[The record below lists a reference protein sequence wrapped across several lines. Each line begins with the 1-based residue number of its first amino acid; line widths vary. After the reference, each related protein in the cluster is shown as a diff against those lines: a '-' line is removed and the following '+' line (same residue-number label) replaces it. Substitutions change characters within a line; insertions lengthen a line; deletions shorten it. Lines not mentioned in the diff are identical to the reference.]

1 MNLEELKKKMDEE
14 HYIYDDT
21 LSTVLYVALQLGRPL
36 LIEGAAGVGKTE
48 VAKVMAAA
56 LDRELVRLQCY
67 EGLDES
73 KALYEWNYQKQL
85 LSIQVNM
92 NAQDREALTRSL
104 FSDEYLLE
112 RPLLKSIRS
121 EKPVVL
127 LIDEIDKADEEF
139 EAFLLELLSE
149 MQVTI
154 PEVGTI
160 RANSVP
166 FVVLTSNRARPL
178 SEALRRRCAYLYIE
192 YPDMEKELAI
202 LRAKLPHVDDRL
214 CAQVALAVQ
223 KLRSNEVILKKPSI
237 AETLDWAA
245 ALDALGIREL
255 TPDALRK
262 TAGFVLKNN
271 EDMAAL
277 ARQTADKLDAM
288 GIKFKVVNVVDLV
301 KLQSAKENNE
311 ALSDEEFAEL
321 FTEDKPVLFAYHSYA
336 RDVRGLIYDRPNH
349 DNFNVHGYEEQGS
362 TTTPYD
368 MVRVNNI
375 DRYELQAE
383 ALRMIDADKYAD
395 KINEL
400 EAFRQEAFQFAVD
413 NGYDHPDYTD
423 WVYSGVNTNK
433 QGAVSATAATAGDN
447 E

>member
-1 MNLEELKKKMDEE
+1 MTFEELKQKMDEA
-14 HYIYDDT
+14 HYIYDET
-21 LSTVLYVALQLGRPL
+21 LATVLYVSLSLGRPL

-48 VAKVMAAA
+48 IAKVMAYA
-56 LDRELVRLQCY
+56 LDRDLVRMQCY

-92 NAQDREALTRSL
+92 NTQDKDALTKSL

-112 RPLLKSIRS
+112 RPLLQSIRS

-149 MQVTI
+149 MQVSI
-154 PEVGTI
+154 PEVGTVKAKSI
-160 RANSVP
+160 P

-223 KLRSNEVILKKPSI
+223 KLRSSESILKKPSI

-255 TPDALRK
+255 TPDALRQ
-262 TAGFVLKNN
+262 TAGFVLKNH
-271 EDMAAL
+271 EDIAS
-277 ARQTADKLDAM
+277 
-288 GIKFKVVNVVDLV
+288 I
-301 KLQSAKENNE
+301 
-311 ALSDEEFAEL
+311 EEE
-321 FTEDKPVLFAYHSYA
+321 TGNTCTGCGGH
-336 RDVRGLIYDRPNH
+336 H
-349 DNFNVHGYEEQGS
+349 HG
-362 TTTPYD
+362 
-368 MVRVNNI
+368 
-375 DRYELQAE
+375 
-383 ALRMIDADKYAD
+383 
-395 KINEL
+395 
-400 EAFRQEAFQFAVD
+400 
-413 NGYDHPDYTD
+413 
-423 WVYSGVNTNK
+423 
-433 QGAVSATAATAGDN
+433 
-447 E
+447 

>member
-1 MNLEELKKKMDEE
+1 MTLEELKQKMDGAN
-14 HYIYDDT
+14 YVYDD
-21 LSTVLYVALQLGRPL
+21 VLATTAYVALTLGRPL

-92 NAQDREALTRSL
+92 NSTDREALTQSL

-112 RPLLKSIRS
+112 RPLLRSIRS

-149 MQVTI
+149 QQVTV
-154 PEVGTI
+154 PEIGTI
-160 RANSVP
+160 RARTVP
-166 FVVLTSNRARPL
+166 FAVLTSNRARPL
-178 SEALRRRCAYLYIE
+178 SEALRRRCAYLHID
-192 YPDMEKELAI
+192 YPDMDKELAI
-202 LRAKLPHVDDRL
+202 LRRKLPHVDDRL

-223 KLRSNEVILKKPSI
+223 KLRGSEAILKKPSI

-255 TPDALRK
+255 TPDALRQ

-271 EDMAAL
+271 ED
-277 ARQTADKLDAM
+277 
-288 GIKFKVVNVVDLV
+288 
-301 KLQSAKENNE
+301 LQLLEQE
-311 ALSDEEFAEL
+311 QQ
-321 FTEDKPVLFAYHSYA
+321 
-336 RDVRGLIYDRPNH
+336 
-349 DNFNVHGYEEQGS
+349 EEQKGHCG
-362 TTTPYD
+362 
-368 MVRVNNI
+368 RC
-375 DRYELQAE
+375 
-383 ALRMIDADKYAD
+383 
-395 KINEL
+395 
-400 EAFRQEAFQFAVD
+400 
-413 NGYDHPDYTD
+413 
-423 WVYSGVNTNK
+423 
-433 QGAVSATAATAGDN
+433 QGHSHG
-447 E
+447 

>member
-1 MNLEELKKKMDEE
+1 MDLATLKQKMDEAR
-14 HYIYDDT
+14 YIYDDT
-21 LSTVLYVALQLGRPL
+21 LATVLAVALQLGRPL

-48 VAKVMAAA
+48 IAKVMASA
-56 LDRELVRLQCY
+56 LDRDLVRLQCY

-92 NAQDREALTRSL
+92 GKRDSDELTKSL

-112 RPLLKSIRS
+112 RPLLQSIRS

-160 RANSVP
+160 KAKSVP

-178 SEALRRRCAYLYIE
+178 SEALRRRCAYLYIQ

-214 CAQVALAVQ
+214 HAQVALAVQ
-223 KLRSNEVILKKPSI
+223 KLRANESILKKPSI

-255 TPDALRK
+255 TPDALRQ

-271 EDMAAL
+271 EDL
-277 ARQTADKLDAM
+277 AVLEQLD
-288 GIKFKVVNVVDLV
+288 
-301 KLQSAKENNE
+301 
-311 ALSDEEFAEL
+311 DEEAPHEC
-321 FTEDKPVLFAYHSYA
+321 HC
-336 RDVRGLIYDRPNH
+336 GGH
-349 DNFNVHGYEEQGS
+349 CGGHHHG
-362 TTTPYD
+362 
-368 MVRVNNI
+368 
-375 DRYELQAE
+375 
-383 ALRMIDADKYAD
+383 
-395 KINEL
+395 
-400 EAFRQEAFQFAVD
+400 
-413 NGYDHPDYTD
+413 
-423 WVYSGVNTNK
+423 
-433 QGAVSATAATAGDN
+433 
-447 E
+447 

>member
-1 MNLEELKKKMDEE
+1 MNLETLKQKMDQA

-21 LSTVLYVALQLGRPL
+21 LAVTLHVALALGRPL

-48 VAKVMAAA
+48 IAKVMASA
-56 LDRELVRLQCY
+56 LDRDLVRLQCY

-92 NAQDREALTRSL
+92 NAQDRDQLTRSL

-112 RPLLKSIRS
+112 RPLLQSIRS

-149 MQVTI
+149 MQVSI

-160 RANSVP
+160 KAKSIP

-178 SEALRRRCAYLYIE
+178 SEALRRRCAYLYIQ
-192 YPDMEKELAI
+192 YPDLEKEMAI

-214 CAQVALAVQ
+214 CAQVAVAVQ
-223 KLRSNEVILKKPSI
+223 KLRASEAILKKPSI

-255 TPDALRK
+255 TPDAMRQ
-262 TAGFVLKNN
+262 TAGFILKNN
-271 EDMAAL
+271 EDL
-277 ARQTADKLDAM
+277 
-288 GIKFKVVNVVDLV
+288 NVL
-301 KLQSAKENNE
+301 
-311 ALSDEEFAEL
+311 DEEQEEGHECSCGGNCA
-321 FTEDKPVLFAYHSYA
+321 H
-336 RDVRGLIYDRPNH
+336 H
-349 DNFNVHGYEEQGS
+349 HGGHHH
-362 TTTPYD
+362 
-368 MVRVNNI
+368 
-375 DRYELQAE
+375 
-383 ALRMIDADKYAD
+383 
-395 KINEL
+395 
-400 EAFRQEAFQFAVD
+400 
-413 NGYDHPDYTD
+413 G
-423 WVYSGVNTNK
+423 
-433 QGAVSATAATAGDN
+433 
-447 E
+447 

>member
-1 MNLEELKKKMDEE
+1 MTFEELKRKMDEAK
-14 HYIYDDT
+14 YVYDDT
-21 LSTVLYVALQLGRPL
+21 LATVLYVALQLGRPL

-48 VAKVMAAA
+48 IAKVMASA
-56 LDRELVRLQCY
+56 LDRDLVRLQCY

-85 LSIQVNM
+85 LSIQVN
-92 NAQDREALTRSL
+92 QSQTDKDALTKSL

-121 EKPVVL
+121 EKEVVL

-160 RANSVP
+160 RARTIP

-223 KLRSNEVILKKPSI
+223 KLRANETILKKPSI

-255 TPDALRK
+255 TPDALRQ

-271 EDMAAL
+271 EDINAMD
-277 ARQTADKLDAM
+277 QADA
-288 GIKFKVVNVVDLV
+288 
-301 KLQSAKENNE
+301 Q
-311 ALSDEEFAEL
+311 EEGCGCGGHCEG
-321 FTEDKPVLFAYHSYA
+321 H
-336 RDVRGLIYDRPNH
+336 H
-349 DNFNVHGYEEQGS
+349 HGGH
-362 TTTPYD
+362 
-368 MVRVNNI
+368 RH
-375 DRYELQAE
+375 
-383 ALRMIDADKYAD
+383 
-395 KINEL
+395 
-400 EAFRQEAFQFAVD
+400 
-413 NGYDHPDYTD
+413 GGHHH
-423 WVYSGVNTNK
+423 G
-433 QGAVSATAATAGDN
+433 
-447 E
+447 

>member
-1 MNLEELKKKMDEE
+1 MTFEELKQKMDEA

-21 LSTVLYVALQLGRPL
+21 LATVLYVALQLGRPL

-48 VAKVMAAA
+48 IAKVMASA
-56 LDRELVRLQCY
+56 LDRDLVRLQCY

-92 NAQDREALTRSL
+92 NETDKDALTKSL
-104 FSDEYLLE
+104 FSDDYLLE
-112 RPLLKSIRS
+112 RPLLQSIRS

-149 MQVTI
+149 MQVSI

-160 RANSVP
+160 RAKSIP

-192 YPDMEKELAI
+192 YPDMQKELAI

-223 KLRSNEVILKKPSI
+223 KLRSNESILKKPSI

-255 TPDALRK
+255 TPDALRQ

-271 EDMAAL
+271 EDINAM
-277 ARQTADKLDAM
+277 DLD
-288 GIKFKVVNVVDLV
+288 G
-301 KLQSAKENNE
+301 E
-311 ALSDEEFAEL
+311 
-321 FTEDKPVLFAYHSYA
+321 
-336 RDVRGLIYDRPNH
+336 
-349 DNFNVHGYEEQGS
+349 EEQNCQCGG
-362 TTTPYD
+362 D
-368 MVRVNNI
+368 C
-375 DRYELQAE
+375 
-383 ALRMIDADKYAD
+383 
-395 KINEL
+395 
-400 EAFRQEAFQFAVD
+400 
-413 NGYDHPDYTD
+413 GHHHHH
-423 WVYSGVNTNK
+423 GGHHH
-433 QGAVSATAATAGDN
+433 GA
-447 E
+447 

>member
-1 MNLEELKKKMDEE
+1 MTLEELKQKMDEAG
-14 HYIYDDT
+14 YVYDDT
-21 LSTVLYVALQLGRPL
+21 MATVLYVALVLGRPL

-56 LDRELVRLQCY
+56 LSRELVRLQCY

-92 NAQDREALTRSL
+92 NSTDKELLTKSL

-149 MQVTI
+149 QQVTV
-154 PEVGTI
+154 PEIGTI
-160 RANSVP
+160 RAKTVP

-178 SEALRRRCAYLYIE
+178 SEALRRRCAYLHID
-192 YPDMEKELAI
+192 YPDMDKELAI
-202 LRAKLPHVDDRL
+202 LRKKLPHVDDRL

-223 KLRSNEVILKKPSI
+223 KLRSNEAILKKPSI

-255 TPDALRK
+255 TPDALRQ

-271 EDMAAL
+271 EDL
-277 ARQTADKLDAM
+277 EIL
-288 GIKFKVVNVVDLV
+288 
-301 KLQSAKENNE
+301 E
-311 ALSDEEFAEL
+311 
-321 FTEDKPVLFAYHSYA
+321 
-336 RDVRGLIYDRPNH
+336 
-349 DNFNVHGYEEQGS
+349 EEQ
-362 TTTPYD
+362 P
-368 MVRVNNI
+368 
-375 DRYELQAE
+375 
-383 ALRMIDADKYAD
+383 
-395 KINEL
+395 
-400 EAFRQEAFQFAVD
+400 RQEHC
-413 NGYDHPDYTD
+413 GRC
-423 WVYSGVNTNK
+423 
-433 QGAVSATAATAGDN
+433 QGHSHD
-447 E
+447 

>member
-1 MNLEELKKKMDEE
+1 MNLQELKQKMDEAR
-14 HYIYDDT
+14 YIYDDT
-21 LSTVLYVALQLGRPL
+21 LATVLAVALNLGRPL

-48 VAKVMAAA
+48 IAKVMASA
-56 LDRELVRLQCY
+56 LDRDLVRLQCY

-92 NAQDREALTRSL
+92 GTKDSDSLTKSL

-112 RPLLKSIRS
+112 RPLLQSIRS

-160 RANSVP
+160 KAKSVP

-178 SEALRRRCAYLYIE
+178 SEALRRRCAYLYIQ

-223 KLRSNEVILKKPSI
+223 NLRNNEAILKKPSI

-245 ALDALGIREL
+245 ALDALGIKEL
-255 TPDALRK
+255 TPDAIRH

-271 EDMAAL
+271 DDIQHFVEQEPQDHACSC
-277 ARQTADKLDAM
+277 
-288 GIKFKVVNVVDLV
+288 GG
-301 KLQSAKENNE
+301 
-311 ALSDEEFAEL
+311 
-321 FTEDKPVLFAYHSYA
+321 HC
-336 RDVRGLIYDRPNH
+336 GGH
-349 DNFNVHGYEEQGS
+349 HHG
-362 TTTPYD
+362 
-368 MVRVNNI
+368 
-375 DRYELQAE
+375 
-383 ALRMIDADKYAD
+383 
-395 KINEL
+395 
-400 EAFRQEAFQFAVD
+400 
-413 NGYDHPDYTD
+413 
-423 WVYSGVNTNK
+423 
-433 QGAVSATAATAGDN
+433 
-447 E
+447 

>member
-1 MNLEELKKKMDEE
+1 MDIQTLKQKMDQAG
-14 HYIYDDT
+14 YIYDET
-21 LSTVLYVALQLGRPL
+21 LVTVLTVALQLGRPL

-48 VAKVMAAA
+48 IAKVMAAA
-56 LDRELVRLQCY
+56 LDRDLVRLQCY

-92 NAQDREALTRSL
+92 NSEDRDGLTKSL

-149 MQVTI
+149 MQVSI

-160 RANSVP
+160 KARSIP

-214 CAQVALAVQ
+214 CAQVAMAVQ
-223 KLRSNEVILKKPSI
+223 KLRSNESVLKKPSI

-245 ALDALGIREL
+245 ALDALGIKEL
-255 TPDALRK
+255 TPDALRN

-277 ARQTADKLDAM
+277 EDAHTC
-288 GIKFKVVNVVDLV
+288 D
-301 KLQSAKENNE
+301 
-311 ALSDEEFAEL
+311 
-321 FTEDKPVLFAYHSYA
+321 
-336 RDVRGLIYDRPNH
+336 H
-349 DNFNVHGYEEQGS
+349 DGHHCACGGHHHG
-362 TTTPYD
+362 
-368 MVRVNNI
+368 
-375 DRYELQAE
+375 
-383 ALRMIDADKYAD
+383 
-395 KINEL
+395 
-400 EAFRQEAFQFAVD
+400 
-413 NGYDHPDYTD
+413 
-423 WVYSGVNTNK
+423 
-433 QGAVSATAATAGDN
+433 
-447 E
+447 

>member
-1 MNLEELKKKMDEE
+1 MDLNTLKQKMDDA
-14 HYIYDDT
+14 HYIYDET
-21 LSTVLYVALQLGRPL
+21 LATVLAVALELRRPL

-48 VAKVMAAA
+48 IAKVMAKA
-56 LDRELVRLQCY
+56 LDRDLVRLQCY

-92 NAQDREALTRSL
+92 NAQDKDALTKSL

-121 EKPVVL
+121 DKEVVL

-160 RANSVP
+160 RAKSIP

-178 SEALRRRCAYLYIE
+178 SEALRRRCAYLYID

-223 KLRSNEVILKKPSI
+223 KLRSNESILKKPSI

-245 ALDALGIREL
+245 ALDALGIKEL
-255 TPDALRK
+255 TPDALRT
-262 TAGFVLKNN
+262 TAGFVLKNQ
-271 EDMAAL
+271 EDIAVM
-277 ARQTADKLDAM
+277 
-288 GIKFKVVNVVDLV
+288 
-301 KLQSAKENNE
+301 
-311 ALSDEEFAEL
+311 DEPREHECSCGGCQG
-321 FTEDKPVLFAYHSYA
+321 H
-336 RDVRGLIYDRPNH
+336 H
-349 DNFNVHGYEEQGS
+349 HG
-362 TTTPYD
+362 
-368 MVRVNNI
+368 
-375 DRYELQAE
+375 
-383 ALRMIDADKYAD
+383 
-395 KINEL
+395 
-400 EAFRQEAFQFAVD
+400 
-413 NGYDHPDYTD
+413 
-423 WVYSGVNTNK
+423 
-433 QGAVSATAATAGDN
+433 
-447 E
+447 

>member
-1 MNLEELKKKMDEE
+1 MKFEELKQKMDEA

-21 LSTVLYVALQLGRPL
+21 LATVLYVALTLGRPL

-48 VAKVMAAA
+48 IAKVMASA

-92 NAQDREALTRSL
+92 NAQDKDALTKSL

-149 MQVTI
+149 MQVTV

-160 RANSVP
+160 KAKSVP
-166 FVVLTSNRARPL
+166 FVVLTSNRSRPL

-192 YPDMEKELAI
+192 YPDIEKEMAI

-214 CAQVALAVQ
+214 SHQVALAVH
-223 KLRSNEVILKKPSI
+223 KLRSSDMVLKKPSI

-255 TPDALRK
+255 TPDALRQ
-262 TAGFVLKNN
+262 TAGFVLKNS

-277 ARQTADKLDAM
+277 ELP
-288 GIKFKVVNVVDLV
+288 
-301 KLQSAKENNE
+301 
-311 ALSDEEFAEL
+311 EEE
-321 FTEDKPVLFAYHSYA
+321 EYHC
-336 RDVRGLIYDRPNH
+336 GH
-349 DNFNVHGYEEQGS
+349 CQGHHHG
-362 TTTPYD
+362 
-368 MVRVNNI
+368 
-375 DRYELQAE
+375 
-383 ALRMIDADKYAD
+383 
-395 KINEL
+395 
-400 EAFRQEAFQFAVD
+400 
-413 NGYDHPDYTD
+413 
-423 WVYSGVNTNK
+423 
-433 QGAVSATAATAGDN
+433 
-447 E
+447 

>member
-1 MNLEELKKKMDEE
+1 MDLNTLKLKMDEA

-21 LSTVLYVALQLGRPL
+21 LATVLAVALELGRPL

-48 VAKVMAAA
+48 IAKVMASA
-56 LDRELVRLQCY
+56 LDRDLVRLQCY

-92 NAQDREALTRSL
+92 NEADKDKLTRDL

-121 EKPVVL
+121 ERPVVL

-154 PEVGTI
+154 PEVGTVKAKSI
-160 RANSVP
+160 P

-192 YPDMEKELAI
+192 YPDLDKELSI

-214 CAQVALAVQ
+214 CVQVAMAVQ
-223 KLRSNEVILKKPSI
+223 KLRSNEAILKKPSI

-245 ALDALGIREL
+245 ALDALGIKEL
-255 TPDALRK
+255 TPDALRQ
-262 TAGFVLKNN
+262 TAGFILKNSEDLAVLN
-271 EDMAAL
+271 EEEEASSE
-277 ARQTADKLDAM
+277 QTQDCSC
-288 GIKFKVVNVVDLV
+288 GG
-301 KLQSAKENNE
+301 
-311 ALSDEEFAEL
+311 
-321 FTEDKPVLFAYHSYA
+321 HC
-336 RDVRGLIYDRPNH
+336 GGH
-349 DNFNVHGYEEQGS
+349 HHG
-362 TTTPYD
+362 
-368 MVRVNNI
+368 
-375 DRYELQAE
+375 
-383 ALRMIDADKYAD
+383 
-395 KINEL
+395 
-400 EAFRQEAFQFAVD
+400 
-413 NGYDHPDYTD
+413 
-423 WVYSGVNTNK
+423 
-433 QGAVSATAATAGDN
+433 
-447 E
+447 